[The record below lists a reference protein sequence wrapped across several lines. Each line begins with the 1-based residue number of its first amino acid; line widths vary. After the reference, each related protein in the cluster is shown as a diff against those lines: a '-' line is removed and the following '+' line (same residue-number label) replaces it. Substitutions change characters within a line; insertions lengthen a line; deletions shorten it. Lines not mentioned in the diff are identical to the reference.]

1 MAIRPGDGP
10 AAINHVVLNDVQ
22 QDPHTAPGGAGN
34 DHVAAV
40 GERSPQRARPWRAL
54 VVDAAVLVGLAGVA
68 ITQPILDLFGRNPTF
83 FVAGG
88 YGRRQIV
95 AFALTIAFV
104 PGLVAFVLSAV
115 PGLVDRRLGAWLHGG
130 AVAGFAGLFGLAVC
144 RTVGVDALV
153 PALLVAVVV
162 SVGVAVAEWRMR
174 WVRQFLS
181 YLAVG
186 NVAFVVLFLVTS
198 PSAELL
204 TGVSYADA
212 GNVRIPPLAGP
223 VVVVVLDEFPLTSI
237 LRADGSINDVRYPNF
252 AALARES
259 TWFRNAASESNS
271 TPLSVPTIL
280 TGQLSDHDDLPFLR
294 DHPRNLFTLFG
305 ARYPVTRYEAVTDLC
320 PPDICA
326 RPVGGPLRQALE
338 DASVVYRHRVLPEAL
353 RDGLPDID
361 STWGNFGDSIG
372 GDAPVP
378 ETTLPTTSTGE
389 PDRFAKMYA
398 APKSDGGRVGQARAL
413 RRQID
418 LIGADP
424 SLHFIHVLQP
434 HHPYQ
439 LTPWGGVN
447 TDTWNPAAVPQ
458 KPSDP
463 GYEFI
468 FRELRGLQALQLAVA
483 DQNIGHLVDR
493 LKALGAWE
501 EATVVITSDHGVDVS
516 PPNFSRNPTPE
527 TIDEVMRIPLF
538 IKAPGQEK
546 GEVRDNPAST
556 LDVLPSLVDLLGI
569 DTGWRFDGH
578 SLFDD
583 SEPKIDS
590 MVTSDVEAAF
600 EVAARAAALFPRGE
614 SWDDLAAVG
623 EAEDLVGRSVK
634 EFEVG
639 APSDL
644 SVSFGRRDLLAN
656 LSVDSGPV
664 PYSLRGVLRGS
675 HSSPPE
681 LAVALNGTFA
691 GTIGGYRPDGDA
703 WKFSGLMANYFANG
717 ANDVVAYQVERQGT
731 QITLHE
737 VRSG

>member
-1 MAIRPGDGP
+1 MP
-10 AAINHVVLNDVQ
+10 NEVQ
-22 QDPHTAPGGAGN
+22 QDPRAAARVAGDDLGAAGG
-34 DHVAAV
+34 
-40 GERSPQRARPWRAL
+40 RRPPQPARPWRVLA
-54 VVDAAVLVGLAGVA
+54 VDGAVLLGLAGVA
-68 ITQPILDLFGRNPTF
+68 VTQPILDLFGRNATF

-95 AFALTIAFV
+95 AFALAIAFV
-104 PGLVAFVLSAV
+104 PGLVAFVVSAV
-115 PGLVDRRLGAWLHGG
+115 PGLVDRRIAAWLHGG
-130 AVAGFAGLFGLAVC
+130 AVAGFAGLFGLVLC
-144 RTVGVDALV
+144 QTVGVDALV
-153 PALLVAVVV
+153 PALVVAVVV
-162 SVGVAVAEWRMR
+162 SVGVAVAEWRVR
-174 WVRQFLS
+174 WVRHFLS

-212 GNVRIPPLAGP
+212 GNVRIPPLGGP
-223 VVVVVLDEFPLTSI
+223 VVVAVLDEFPLTSI
-237 LRADGSINDVRYPNF
+237 LRADGSINEVRYPNF

-280 TGQLSDHDDLPFLR
+280 TGRLSDHEDLPFLR

-326 RPVGGPLRQALE
+326 RPVGQPLRQALK
-338 DASVVYRHRVLPEAL
+338 DASVVYGHQVLPEAL
-353 RDGLPDID
+353 RDSLPDIA
-361 STWGNFGDSIG
+361 STWGNFGDGIG

-378 ETTLPTTSTGE
+378 ETTLPTTSTGR
-389 PDRFAKMYA
+389 PDRFAKMHA

-413 RRQID
+413 RRQVD

-424 SLHFIHVLQP
+424 SLHFVHVLQP
-434 HHPYQ
+434 HHPYE

-468 FRELRGLQALQLAVA
+468 FRELRALQALQLGVA

-501 EATVVITSDHGVDVS
+501 EATVVITSDHGVDIT
-516 PPNFSRNPTPE
+516 PPGFSRTPTPE
-527 TIDEVMRIPLF
+527 TIDEVLRIPLF
-538 IKAPGQEK
+538 IKAAGQTE
-546 GEVRDNPAST
+546 GEVRDDPAST
-556 LDVLPSLVDLLGI
+556 VDVLPSLVDLLGI
-569 DTGWRFDGH
+569 DTRWRFDGH
-578 SLFDD
+578 SLFDGSQPRID
-583 SEPKIDS
+583 QMVASE
-590 MVTSDVEAAF
+590 VEAAF

-639 APSDL
+639 PPTDL
-644 SVSFGRRDLLAN
+644 SVSFGRRDLLEN

-675 HSSPPE
+675 ETTPPE

-691 GTIGGYRPDGDA
+691 GTIGGYRPDGDS
-703 WKFSGLMANYFANG
+703 WKFSGLMANYFIDG
-717 ANDVVAYQVERQGT
+717 PNDVVAYQIARTGNRV
-731 QITLHE
+731 ILHE
-737 VRSG
+737 VSSG